1 MICKRFRSTMP
12 GILPVALLIAGCGAT
27 MLHSEM
33 AAATGTASGVAAA
46 APASTPAPARSTTA
60 AATPLAAAAA
70 PALRARLD
78 AYIAQ
83 PRFASARWGVD
94 VVDLATGKTVYAHAA
109 DKLFMPASNAKLYTA
124 ALALHRLGPQAH
136 FTTTLYAIEKPDG
149 RGVLHGDLILLGG
162 GDPTL
167 GTTDAG
173 STSGDWAGRFAAA
186 LVAQGVTRI
195 RGDLI
200 ADATLF
206 RGPPFGT
213 GWEADDLFADYAP
226 AVSALTSNAGS
237 IEVSVRRDAAH
248 CCTVSVE
255 PAAAGVRVVNLT
267 VDATPDDPAS
277 LGLYRPLGH
286 DTLYVSGSLPPGV
299 HQRDYAFAAPDPARM
314 AGRQLLQAIA
324 DTGIAFDGS
333 LRVLRWPE
341 TDPAMAS
348 VHRVR
353 ITSVASPPL
362 SQLVRHMLKHSD
374 NFYAQILLLQSG
386 LLWQHSGR
394 GSCGWVLHWTEQWGL
409 CAMRTLLG
417 EIGITREQAHFS
429 EGSGLSRQDLV
440 TPRATTTLLA
450 WITRQPWAAMLTEA
464 LPVAGRDGTL
474 DRRLQ
479 DLPAG
484 DAVQAKTGTL
494 AHIYTL
500 SGYLDGAGGNRYAF
514 ALMLNNYQRPI
525 DAAGNWVPPL
535 PTQDLD
541 AIMRLVAAH
550 AAAPAADSAAPP
562 VASTVQGNRR

>member
-1 MICKRFRSTMP
+1 MICKRFRSAMP
-12 GILPVALLIAGCGAT
+12 GALPVALLIAGCGAA
-27 MLHSEM
+27 MLHS
-33 AAATGTASGVAAA
+33 AAAAAGPASGVAAA
-46 APASTPAPARSTTA
+46 GSASTPAPARSTSA
-60 AATPLAAAAA
+60 AATQQGAAAAL
-70 PALRARLD
+70 ALRTRLD

-83 PRFASARWGVD
+83 PRFASARWGID
-94 VVDLATGKTVYAHAA
+94 VINLADGRTLYAHAA
-109 DKLFMPASNAKLYTA
+109 DKLFVPASNAKLYTA
-124 ALALHRLGPQAH
+124 ALALHQLGPDAH
-136 FTTTLYAIEKPDG
+136 FTTTLYASEKPDA
-149 RGVLHGDLILLGG
+149 RGVLHGDLILFGG

-173 STSGDWAGRFAAA
+173 STSNDWAERFAAA

-237 IEVSVRRDAAH
+237 IEVSVRRDGTR

-255 PAAAGVRVVNLT
+255 PAAAGVRVINLT
-267 VDATPDDPAS
+267 VDATPGDPAS

-286 DTLYVSGSLPPGV
+286 DTLYVSGSLPSGV
-299 HQRDYAFAAPDPARM
+299 RQRDYAFAAPDPARM
-314 AGRQLLQAIA
+314 AGQQLLQAIA

-341 TDPAMAS
+341 TDPALAS

-353 ITSVASPPL
+353 IASVASPPL

-374 NFYAQILLLQSG
+374 NFYAQTLLLQSG
-386 LLWQHSGR
+386 LEWQR
-394 GSCGWVLHWTEQWGL
+394 QNQGSCGRVLHWTQEWGL
-409 CAMRTLLG
+409 CALRTLLG
-417 EIGITREQAHFS
+417 EIGITREQAHLS

-450 WITRQPWAAMLTEA
+450 WIARQPWAAVLTEA

-484 DAVQAKTGTL
+484 DAVHAKTGTL
-494 AHIYTL
+494 AHMYTL
-500 SGYLDGAGGNRYAF
+500 SGYLDGADGNRYAF
-514 ALMLNNYQRPI
+514 SLMLNNYQRPI

-541 AIMRLVAAH
+541 ALVRLVAAH
-550 AAAPAADSAAPP
+550 AAAPAAGSAA
-562 VASTVQGNRR
+562 VTAASSVRGNRP

>member
-1 MICKRFRSTMP
+1 MICKRLPSVLPRA
-12 GILPVALLIAGCGAT
+12 LPVVLLIAGCGAAP
-27 MLHSEM
+27 LHPAS
-33 AAATGTASGVAAA
+33 AATGGAAA
-46 APASTPAPARSTTA
+46 ASSPTPARSTG
-60 AATPLAAAAA
+60 ATPPQPAAAAST
-70 PALRARLD
+70 PGARIA
-78 AYIAQ
+78 AYLAQ
-83 PRFASARWGVD
+83 PRFASARWGID
-94 VVDLATGKTVYAHAA
+94 VIDLADGRTLYQHAA
-109 DKLFMPASNAKLYTA
+109 DKLFVPASNAKLYTA

-136 FTTTLYAIEKPDG
+136 FTTTLYATEKPDG

-173 STSGDWAGRFAAA
+173 STSADWAGRFAAA

-200 ADATLF
+200 ADATRF

-213 GWEADDLFADYAP
+213 GWEADDLFADDAP
-226 AVSALTSNAGS
+226 AVSALTSNAGR

-267 VDATPDDPAS
+267 TDATPDDPTS

-299 HQRDYAFAAPDPARM
+299 QQRDYALAAPDPARM

-348 VHRVR
+348 AHRVR

-386 LLWQHSGR
+386 LLWQHGGR
-394 GSCGWVLHWTEQWGL
+394 GSCGRMLHWTEQWGL

-440 TPRATTTLLA
+440 TPRATITLLA
-450 WITRQPWAAMLTEA
+450 WISRQPWAAVLTEA

-479 DLPAG
+479 NLPQG
-484 DAVQAKTGTL
+484 DAVHAKTGTL

-500 SGYLDGAGGNRYAF
+500 SGYLLTREGRHLAF
-514 ALMLNNYQRPI
+514 SVMLNNYQRPI
-525 DAAGNWVPPL
+525 EPNGDWAPPY
-535 PTQDLD
+535 PTRDLD
-541 AIMRLVAAH
+541 AVVRLIATSAATTSVRRTVP
-550 AAAPAADSAAPP
+550 PAAG
-562 VASTVQGNRR
+562 TGQGHHP

>member
-1 MICKRFRSTMP
+1 MIPSRLRSVRSGT
-12 GILPVALLIAGCGAT
+12 LALALLIAGCGAAP
-27 MLHSEM
+27 LHAA
-33 AAATGTASGVAAA
+33 AAATGH
-46 APASTPAPARSTTA
+46 APAGEVAPAPPASARSTGAAKPRPAPAAS
-60 AATPLAAAAA
+60 
-70 PALRARLD
+70 ALRARLD

-83 PRFASARWGVD
+83 PRFAGARWGID
-94 VVDLATGKTVYAHAA
+94 VIDLADGRTLYQHAA
-109 DKLFMPASNAKLYTA
+109 DKLFVPASNAKLYTA
-124 ALALHRLGPQAH
+124 ALALHRLGPQAR
-136 FTTTLYAIEKPDG
+136 FTTTLYASEKPDA
-149 RGVLHGDLILLGG
+149 RGVLHGDLILHGG

-167 GTTDAG
+167 GTTAAG

-226 AVSALTSNAGS
+226 AVSALTSNAGR
-237 IEVSVRRDAAH
+237 IEVNVRRDAAH

-267 VDATPDDPAS
+267 VDATPGDPAS

-299 HQRDYAFAAPDPARM
+299 RQRDFALAAPDPARM
-314 AGRQLLQAIA
+314 AGRQLLQAIT
-324 DTGIAFDGS
+324 DTGIAFDGR

-341 TDPAMAS
+341 NDPAMNSAQ
-348 VHRVR
+348 RVQ

-362 SQLVRHMLKHSD
+362 SQLVRHMLKQSD
-374 NFYAQILLLQSG
+374 NFYAQTLLLQSG
-386 LLWQHSGR
+386 LLWQHGGR

-440 TPRATTTLLA
+440 SPRATTALLA
-450 WITRQPWAAMLTEA
+450 WITRQPWAAVLTEA

-479 DLPAG
+479 DLPEG
-484 DAVQAKTGTL
+484 DAVHAKTGTL

-500 SGYLDGAGGNRYAF
+500 SGYLDGAGGSRYAF

-541 AIMRLVAAH
+541 AIVRLVAAH
-550 AAAPAADSAAPP
+550 AAAPAADRAAPP